1 MYCIGT
7 ARYHGNES
15 GRGGGGGLAHRV
27 LCGLANLTSEIG
39 NWTDHTVLT
48 YRTVLCVQYS
58 TNVPVS
64 ITWSVKSWT
73 LQRIDSKNEEI
84 LQKKDTHR
92 HKLTEI
98 HEAYKR
104 EIQNENERHLEDLK
118 VTEVDIG
125 ESAVLYLLMMY
136 LDWRYAL
143 DR

>member
-1 MYCIGT
+1 M
-7 ARYHGNES
+7 
-15 GRGGGGGLAHRV
+15 
-27 LCGLANLTSEIG
+27 
-39 NWTDHTVLT
+39 LT
-48 YRTVLCVQYS
+48 YRTYAQYLLR
-58 TNVPVS
+58 TTQYVPIS

-125 ESAVLYLLMMY
+125 ESALL
-136 LDWRYAL
+136 
-143 DR
+143 

>member
-1 MYCIGT
+1 
-7 ARYHGNES
+7 
-15 GRGGGGGLAHRV
+15 
-27 LCGLANLTSEIG
+27 
-39 NWTDHTVLT
+39 
-48 YRTVLCVQYS
+48 
-58 TNVPVS
+58 
-64 ITWSVKSWT
+64 VKSWI

-125 ESAVLYLLMMY
+125 ESALLYLLMMY
-136 LDWRYAL
+136 LDRRYFML
-143 DR
+143 KI